1 MKAYGVNELREMF
14 LSFFESKGHLRLPS
28 FSLVP
33 QNDKSILLINA
44 GMTPMKPWFKG
55 EQIPP
60 RKRVCTCQKCIRTG
74 DIENVGH
81 TARHGT
87 YFEML
92 GNFSFGDYFKHEA
105 IAWSW
110 EFLTSEQW
118 VGLDPNRLYPSVY
131 VDDDEAWNIWHDEIG
146 IPAEKIFRFGKEDN
160 FWEHGAGPCG
170 PCSEIYYD
178 RGAEYGCGKPG
189 CTVGCDCD
197 RYIEVW
203 NNVFSQFDNDGH
215 GNYTELSQK
224 NIDTGMGLERL
235 AVVCQGVN
243 SLFDVDTV
251 MNITHKVS
259 DITGAHYGESNKRD
273 VSLRVITD
281 HIRSATFMICDGIL
295 PSNEGRGYVLRRL
308 LRRAARHGKLLG
320 VNEPFLYKI
329 IDTVI
334 HENECQY
341 PELREKQ
348 QYITRV
354 VKSEEDSFAK
364 TIDSGL
370 QIYNSLLE
378 EHKSKG
384 ETVFSGADAFKLY
397 DTYGFPVD
405 MTAEMLVDEGMT
417 LNMDEFKALM
427 EEQRVRAREARKALG
442 DLGWEGIDFGLDA
455 TPTQFTG
462 YDRLTDTAIVLAI
475 VNGDELAGEISEG
488 CEGIVVMDKT
498 PFYAEMGGQ
507 LADKGVLGFSL
518 EDVEHGQLTRFV
530 VNNVKKDKGNK
541 YLHYGVC
548 ESGSIS
554 VGEEVVASVDPERRK
569 AISRAHSATHLLHA
583 ALRSVLGDHVHQA
596 GSLVDA
602 DYLRFDFTHFEA
614 MTPKEV
620 AAVEDAVNNAVLDG
634 ADITVS
640 EMSLEDAKNSGATAL
655 FGEKYGDVV
664 RVVKMGDFS
673 TELCGG
679 THLDNTAKVGM
690 FHITSEYSVASG
702 VRRIEAVTGRKYLEM
717 AKHSYMTVARA
728 AESLKAKP
736 GELLS
741 KAEGF
746 VAEVK
751 NLRQKVEKMK
761 DKILA
766 SDVERFLF
774 AAKKIGDFNVLTA
787 TRTDLDANDLRK
799 IGDFLRDKDP
809 KIIAVLA
816 TATESKVTFTAS
828 CGKEAVAAGIKAGD
842 IIKAVCA
849 VAGGKGGGKPDSA
862 MGGGTEVLKMD
873 NALAIVDD
881 LVAEKLGL

>member
-1 MKAYGVNELREMF
+1 MKWTSLNDLREMY
-14 LSFFESKGHLRLPS
+14 LSFFESKGHLRLGS

-33 QNDKSILLINA
+33 ENDKSLLLINA
-44 GMTPMKPWFKG
+44 GMAPLKKFFTG
-55 EQIPP
+55 EEEPP
-60 RKRVCTCQKCIRTG
+60 RHRVTTCQKCVRTL
-74 DIENVGH
+74 DIDNVGK

-92 GNFSFGDYFKHEA
+92 GNFSFGDYFKKEA
-105 IAWSW
+105 LTWAW
-110 EFLTSEQW
+110 EFITKVLEM
-118 VGLDPNRLYPSVY
+118 PENRLWATIYT
-131 VDDDEAWNIWHDEIG
+131 DDDEAYSIWTKDIG
-146 IPAEKIFRFGKEDN
+146 MPANRIVRLGKADN
-160 FWEHGAGPCG
+160 FWEHGSGPCG
-170 PCSEIYYD
+170 PCSEIYFD
-178 RGAEYGCGKPG
+178 RGEEFGCHSPDCKP
-189 CTVGCDCD
+189 GCDCD
-197 RYIEVW
+197 RYMEFW
-203 NNVFSQFDNDGH
+203 NNVFTQFNNDGA

-378 EHKSKG
+378 EHKAKG

-462 YDRLTDTAIVLAI
+462 YDRLTDTATVLAI
-475 VNGDELAGEISEG
+475 VNGDELAGEMSEG
-488 CEGIVVMDKT
+488 CEGIIVMDKT

-746 VAEVK
+746 VTEVK

-862 MGGGTEVLKMD
+862 MGGGTDVLKMD